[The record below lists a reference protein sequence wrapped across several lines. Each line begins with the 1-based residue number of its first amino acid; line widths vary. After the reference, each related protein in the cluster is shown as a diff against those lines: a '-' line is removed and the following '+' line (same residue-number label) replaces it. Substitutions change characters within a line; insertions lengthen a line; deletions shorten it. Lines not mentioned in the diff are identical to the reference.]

1 MATTHTLG
9 GRVFRE
15 AKRSTIE
22 HDIWTM
28 DQIWASGLDSVR
40 RDPEEAFEEFG
51 LRLLDVALRSG
62 RALDLIG
69 GLVVPEEVDDLDWTP
84 QLAKETA
91 RFLGQLSSEEDKQQV
106 HVLLGKLVAGF
117 FPAGVLS
124 AEISP
129 VSSASQMVPSGS
141 SETVAP

>member
-28 DQIWASGLDSVR
+28 DQIRASGLDSVR
-40 RDPEEAFEEFG
+40 RDPDEMFEEFG

-69 GLVVPEEVDDLDWTP
+69 GLLLPDEVDDLDWSP
-84 QLAKETA
+84 ELAKETA
-91 RFLGQLSSEEDKQQV
+91 KFLGRLSSEEDKQQV

-117 FPAGVLS
+117 FAAGVLS
-124 AEISP
+124 VGTSP
-129 VSSASQMVPSGS
+129 VSSASQMAPSDS
-141 SETVAP
+141 SATAAT